1 MVKKGVF
8 TAVVCFLL
16 SFAMTA
22 QDVSFGGK
30 CSFGTAYLHLDDLTA
45 ASYSL
50 PENTLVSNGL
60 VQLLMTVS
68 AGNAV
73 RAYFGGSVSNYALT
87 DISGNDAV
95 LLQQNVSLD
104 KAYLK
109 LRLPWFSGQRMRLSM
124 GKMPLS
130 WGYGTVFNA
139 GDIVFGPEPESFKN
153 SGAFFSGVSESSL
166 SDLRTSTDWMVNA
179 SVPLVA
185 GALTVEPLAVL
196 PLESGTDAAVSE
208 ESSLYSLLSGSTSPL
223 SGKTAC
229 PRAGGRIMFTP
240 WLEQL
245 ETVEA
250 GYLTGLAGAEQQFYA
265 AADGNLYADYNLCA
279 SFSLFRD
286 DLSFTGSSG
295 AVKKYTPAEQTE
307 ESAAVS
313 FGLSKMYTVT
323 NSDTGQSHTLS
334 LRAESLVY
342 PFTGNGKV
350 FAFGSFSFTQVLSS
364 SVTYL
369 FTRTLPD
376 SLAGQAAFVQEN
388 IHLLALNLGITPLSP
403 LTFNITA
410 VLPDLQH
417 AAEIQ
422 ELSFSCTYRF

>member
-16 SFAMTA
+16 PFFMTA

-30 CSFGTAYLHLDDLTA
+30 LSFGTAYLHLDDA
-45 ASYSL
+45 KSASYSL
-50 PENTLVSNGL
+50 PENTLVTNAL
-60 VQLLMTVS
+60 VQLLMTVN
-68 AGNAV
+68 AGDSV
-73 RAYFGGSVSNYALT
+73 RAYFGGSVSDYALT

-95 LLQQNVSLD
+95 LQQQHASLD

-109 LRLPWFSGQRMRLSM
+109 LRLPWFAGQRMRLSM

-139 GDIVFGPEPESFKN
+139 GDIVFGAEPESFKS
-153 SGAFFSGVSESSL
+153 SGAVFSGTSESSL
-166 SDLRTSTDWMVNA
+166 SDLRTSTDWTVNA
-179 SVPLVA
+179 SVPLVE
-185 GALTVEPLAVL
+185 GMVSVEPLAVL

-208 ESSLYSLLSGSTSPL
+208 ESALYSSLADSSSPL

-229 PRAGGRIMFTP
+229 PRAGGRILFSP

-250 GYLTGLAGAEQQFYA
+250 GYLTDFTAAGQQFYI
-265 AADGNLYADYNLCA
+265 AADGNVYADYNLCA
-279 SFSLFRD
+279 ALSLFRD
-286 DLSFTGSSG
+286 DLSFTGTSG

-307 ESAAVS
+307 ESAVVS
-313 FGLSKMYTVT
+313 FGLSKLYTVT

-342 PFTGNGKV
+342 PFTGNIKV
-350 FAFGSFSFTQVLSS
+350 FAFGSFSFTPVLSS

-369 FTRTLPD
+369 FTRTSPD
-376 SLAGQAAFVQEN
+376 SLAGQAAFVQEY

-422 ELSFSCTYRF
+422 ELSFSCTYRY